1 MTIYKRDLYEIIT
14 EAKKV
19 RSKQLREKHDR
30 EAKAHIEQII
40 KDNNLEDELKEFI
53 ACRNKSIELAEKL
66 HEALPGNYG
75 SLSQTATRT
84 ITPSYE
90 YLIDELSQIRFS
102 RDESLRQF
110 RYNQDSETNSV
121 YQEYQKLEGQIKAL
135 SGKQGYELLKNLG
148 FDVSSIDVEAK
159 QNQNQIAI
167 VPLDKNLL
175 GVDVSENE

>member
-19 RSKQLREKHDR
+19 RIKKLREKHAQ
-30 EAKAHIEQII
+30 EAKVNIETII

-66 HEALPGNYG
+66 HECLPTQFG
-75 SLSQTATRT
+75 SINSTATKT

-90 YLIDELSQIRFS
+90 YLIDELSEIRFS
-102 RDESLRQF
+102 RDETLRQF
-110 RYNQDSETNSV
+110 RYNQDSEINSV

-175 GVDVSENE
+175 GIEVSE